1 MAETGAMDKVTGH
14 RTSGDPTVGDP
25 AVGDPA
31 VGNTA
36 TEEPTTATGTS
47 AAAQVPGASAA
58 VDPAG
63 DANATNGDLPD
74 AALDTALDA
83 EGGAVD
89 RPKRGR
95 PRKATAKPKGIE
107 LVLTV
112 TGTAEGTD
120 WRADVSHGS
129 KRVVKD
135 LAIPASAVAAAA
147 KDLHPEV
154 AEAIEEVLSTA
165 REQQRSRVE
174 QLQAELEA
182 ARRALAD
189 LED

>member
-1 MAETGAMDKVTGH
+1 MAEY
-14 RTSGDPTVGDP
+14 
-25 AVGDPA
+25 
-31 VGNTA
+31 GNTDVAAEDA
-36 TEEPTTATGTS
+36 TTTP
-47 AAAQVPGASAA
+47 VPGAGDAA
-58 VDPAG
+58 VDAETPNNAATEDGAG
-63 DANATNGDLPD
+63 
-74 AALDTALDA
+74 AA
-83 EGGAVD
+83 E

-95 PRKATAKPKGIE
+95 PRKSAAKPKGIE

-112 TGTAEGTD
+112 TGSAEGTD
-120 WRADVSHGS
+120 WRAEVSHGS

-135 LAIPASAVAAAA
+135 LPIPASAVAAAA
-147 KDLHPEV
+147 KDLHPEI
-154 AEAIEEVLSTA
+154 AEAIEEVLSAA

>member
-1 MAETGAMDKVTGH
+1 MAEFGAVDTTDAVAE
-14 RTSGDPTVGDP
+14 PVGP
-25 AVGDPA
+25 VS
-31 VGNTA
+31 VA
-36 TEEPTTATGTS
+36 TEESTPANGVGAATAATE
-47 AAAQVPGASAA
+47 
-58 VDPAG
+58 PAG
-63 DANATNGDLPD
+63 DAAPGDGEG
-74 AALDTALDA
+74 AA
-83 EGGAVD
+83 D

-95 PRKATAKPKGIE
+95 PRKAAAKPKGIE

-112 TGTAEGTD
+112 SGSAEGTD
-120 WRADVSHGS
+120 WRAEVSHGT

-154 AEAIEEVLSTA
+154 AEAIEEVLSAA